1 MKFSDINKRIVIS
14 CKSVESETRRANIDK
29 LLTDINGIEY
39 EAFAGKLN
47 DIHSSERDVIHRSE
61 VGRGAVSLYLT
72 HLAIWQTYQ
81 NEDYIAVFESDAKL
95 IGNLESVE
103 LPNINF
109 IYLDYQTTD
118 EFMGKKMKSMGNLN
132 KDVVIPIR
140 PLRTHAYVISGKGM
154 KKMLGR
160 RVKCNKP
167 FDWAL
172 LDYLLGN
179 SYGGLKERNI
189 FTYIEDV
196 STIMINGI
204 KQ

>member
-1 MKFSDINKRIVIS
+1 MKFSDISKRIVIT
-14 CKSVESETRRANIDK
+14 CKSVESELRRSNIEQ
-29 LLTDINGIEY
+29 LLKDINGTEY

-72 HLAIWQTYQ
+72 HLAIWQAHQ
-81 NEDYIAVFESDAKL
+81 DEEYIAVFESDAKL
-95 IGNLESVE
+95 IGNIDSVE
-103 LPNINF
+103 LPKVNF

-118 EFMGKKMKSMGNLN
+118 EFMGKRLRSVGNLN
-132 KDVVIPIR
+132 KDVIIPVR
-140 PLRTHAYVISGKGM
+140 PLRTHAYVISGKAM
-154 KKMLGR
+154 KKMLGK

-172 LDYLLGN
+172 LDYLNGI
-179 SYGGLKERNI
+179 SYGGLKDRNI